1 VGIAAL
7 FGWHGMELGELDEA
21 VPPFV
26 GFTWGPGDVHEVL
39 PEAFA
44 LALATSVNL
53 LVTSRVVEHFRG
65 VRARVKAASADA
77 ELGAYSM
84 ANLFAGMF
92 GAPMSVGIPARSL
105 ANVRCGGV
113 TRMSNLLHA
122 AYLAAFIFFAKDWIG
137 EIPLPALAGVT
148 AWMGIALLDWS
159 TWRRLHRMRR
169 EEAAAFVVTA
179 GGVLI
184 VNAVIAV
191 AAGYFIHV
199 VGAYLQRS
207 QIQGSAARGAIERT
221 SWPGP

>member
-1 VGIAAL
+1 
-7 FGWHGMELGELDEA
+7 
-21 VPPFV
+21 
-26 GFTWGPGDVHEVL
+26 
-39 PEAFA
+39 
-44 LALATSVNL
+44 
-53 LVTSRVVEHFRG
+53 
-65 VRARVKAASADA
+65 
-77 ELGAYSM
+77 M

-122 AYLAAFIFFAKDWIG
+122 AYLAAFIFFAKDWISA
-137 EIPLPALAGVT
+137 IPLPALAGVT

-207 QIQGSAARGAIERT
+207 QIQGSAARGPIERT